1 MDDVRERKLKP
12 FTFKNIAPCL
22 LVHDIQK
29 TTQFYK
35 NFLHFNILR
44 ADKEFGHVARD
55 GIHIEF
61 RKSDRMSVDG
71 CCEYNERRN
80 LEIIVDNLD
89 QLHTELML
97 SNVHILWGAA
107 EVADNKRKFEI
118 EDCNGYVLMFT
129 EYLDYKVF

>member
-1 MDDVRERKLKP
+1 MEDVKKRRYKP

-22 LVHDIQK
+22 LVHDIHK

-35 NFLHFNILR
+35 DFLHFNILR
-44 ADKEFGHVARD
+44 ANKQFGHVERD

-80 LEIIVDNLD
+80 LEIIVDDLD

-97 SNVHILWGAA
+97 SDVHILWGPA

-129 EYLDYKVF
+129 EYLDC